1 MISSPSL
8 TVIDFKASAIL
19 DLSYE
24 SIPFNNSTLER
35 NSSYFSLF
43 LAAASLTIWLNVYLS
58 NPKHT
63 AGVLALIEAALGAL

>member
-1 MISSPSL
+1 MISSPYL

-19 DLSYE
+19 DLSYA
-24 SIPFNNSTLER
+24 SIPFNNSTLAR

-63 AGVLALIEAALGAL
+63 EGDLALIEAALGAL